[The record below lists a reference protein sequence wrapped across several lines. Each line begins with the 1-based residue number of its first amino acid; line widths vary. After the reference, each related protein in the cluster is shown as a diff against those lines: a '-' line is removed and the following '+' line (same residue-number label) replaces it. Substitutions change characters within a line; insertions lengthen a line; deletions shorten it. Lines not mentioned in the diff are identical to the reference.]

1 MSIIDY
7 FHDKDLSTFYDFLI
21 VGLGGALGA
30 MSRFG
35 VRHMGM
41 FDENPYYYTVAV
53 NISGCFVIG
62 VLGALFQYWKLSPV
76 WTYFCMVGF
85 LGGYTTYSAFTLDAM
100 ELVQNGMWL
109 KAAYYVGITL
119 VGGLGG
125 CALGLF
131 GTTRLLKLL

>member
-1 MSIIDY
+1 MWLLDY
-7 FHDKDLSTFYDFLI
+7 FHDKSFATVIDFLI
-21 VGLGGALGA
+21 VGAGGALGA
-30 MSRFG
+30 MSRFA
-35 VRHMGM
+35 VRHIGV
-41 FDENPYYYTVAV
+41 FDDNPYYYTVAI

-62 VLGALFQYWKLSPV
+62 ILGALFNYWKLSPV

-100 ELVQNGMWL
+100 ELVQVGMWGRAL
-109 KAAYYVGITL
+109 FYVGITL

-131 GTTRLLKLL
+131 GTERLLKLI